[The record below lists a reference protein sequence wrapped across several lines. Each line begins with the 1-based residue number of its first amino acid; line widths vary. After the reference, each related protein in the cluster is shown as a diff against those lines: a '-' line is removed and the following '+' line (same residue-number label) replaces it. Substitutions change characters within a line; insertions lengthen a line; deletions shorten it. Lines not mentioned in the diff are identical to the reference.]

1 MLFGLMSLAAV
12 AALTSCSSE
21 DTVAQQKS
29 AAALENELRIFPMV
43 NANMRSITEYSTSTI
58 NADNQ
63 QFRMIATGNFSVL
76 ADGTTDP
83 TLEEVQNA
91 TNKVTAFDD
100 ILTYTGGAWNLSTAV
115 VPTGSSIYWA
125 DKTTKAIFK
134 AVAPKDVKEGE
145 NIIAGGVSTEDYSA
159 ATDCRTDMKDII
171 VAYNEGTKKDFT
183 NGVPINFRHVLSRI
197 QFKAVNKDQSNGMVL
212 EVKAIKLGNIASK
225 ASLAY
230 PTIVTGDG
238 FDWAKYTP
246 WINASTAQY
255 YYGSN
260 TSAISILPVAT
271 AMSDGQDFYLLP
283 QQLVAADDDA
293 LKAGDK
299 TKQYVS
305 FLIRVYYVGNYDA
318 LNPNTSSVSTAVY
331 DASNTSYDASK
342 KNIWPFAKVATAFT
356 TAAGKQIKAGY
367 LDKTN
372 YSVLTDADKT
382 AGSVTL
388 CSDASEFAWACVPI
402 DTNWEPGKKYVY
414 TLNYSAAGLGMVDP
428 EDGAVPGDDII
439 PESPVKLW
447 FTVTVSDWEEV
458 AEDKNV

>member
-1 MLFGLMSLAAV
+1 MFFELMSLAAI
-12 AALTSCSSE
+12 AAMTSCSNE

-76 ADGTTDP
+76 VDGATDP
-83 TLEEVQNA
+83 TLEQVQNA
-91 TNKVTAFDD
+91 TSKVTAFDD
-100 ILTYTGGAWNLSTAV
+100 VLTYTGGAWNLSTNV
-115 VPTGSSIYWA
+115 VPAGSSIYWA

-145 NIIAGGVSTEDYSA
+145 NIIAGGVTTEDYSA
-159 ATDCRTDMKDII
+159 ASDCRTDMKDII

-238 FDWAKYTP
+238 FAWEKYSPWA
-246 WINASTAQY
+246 NASTAQY

-260 TSAISILPVAT
+260 SSAISIQPVAT

-283 QQLVAADDDA
+283 QQLTAADGDA

-305 FLIRVYYVGNYDA
+305 FLIRVYYVGNYDP

-331 DASNTSYDASK
+331 NASNTSYDAAK
-342 KNIWPFAKVATAFT
+342 KNIWPFAKVGTAFT
-356 TAAGKQIKAGY
+356 TVAGKQIKAGY

-372 YSVLTDADKT
+372 YADLTDDDIT
-382 AGSVTL
+382 NGNVTL
-388 CSDASEFAWACVPI
+388 CSDATEFAWACVPI

-458 AEDKNV
+458 AENKNV